1 MTHFH
6 SVSSQVKTR
15 CHTSLSK
22 TCIAMIHQTGCVGPW
37 SWFDLYP
44 TIPTNKPPSTL
55 WVPVGAPS
63 LPDATV
69 IAKQCRKHPTL
80 CFELRNSNIW
90 RSRRDWLDLCSKQT
104 SDLCQSGW
112 WFSFAR
118 WAALNKCLARAL
130 CAAQSGLGKFFHKI
144 VPSSSNVRRPCEQIW
159 EAETLSEGGKW
170 TGCFSVSQRVFHSL
184 TS

>member
-37 SWFDLYP
+37 SWFYLYP
-44 TIPTNKPPSTL
+44 TIPTINHHPHCGCPRL
-55 WVPVGAPS
+55 PS
-63 LPDATV
+63 LTDATV

-90 RSRRDWLDLCSKQT
+90 SSRRDWLDLCSKQT

-118 WAALNKCLARAL
+118 WAALNKCLARAQG
-130 CAAQSGLGKFFHKI
+130 AAQSSLGKVFHNI
-144 VPSSSNVRRPCEQIW
+144 VPSSSNVRCPCQQIR